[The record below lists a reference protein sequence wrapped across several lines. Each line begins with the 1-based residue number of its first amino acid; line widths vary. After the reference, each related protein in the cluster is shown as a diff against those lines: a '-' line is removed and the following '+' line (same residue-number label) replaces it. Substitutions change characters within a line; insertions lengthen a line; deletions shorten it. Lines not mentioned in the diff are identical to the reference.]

1 MDELDLKK
9 LSQKEARRIKKML
22 KDGGVSKTKIGML
35 EPVIQNTAWMKAKLD
50 ETMELIEDDIVH
62 LGDKENPAFT
72 GYEKLWK
79 SYMQGMNVILAQ
91 LPKESAD
98 VKKEEIEKP
107 KTILEL
113 VRERHGA

>member
-1 MDELDLKK
+1 MDDLDLKK

-22 KDGGVSKTKIGML
+22 KDGGVPKAKIGML
-35 EPVIQNTAWMKAKLD
+35 EPVIQNAAWMKAKLD
-50 ETMELIEDDIVH
+50 ETMELIENDIVY

-91 LPKESAD
+91 LPKGAE